1 MFRLY
6 PEIIAYNTR
15 NSMIISLIAI
25 TLTIVIISYNV
36 YILHY
41 RKNRML
47 TQLEK
52 IKQMEQHNSGIDAS
66 IESQKRQIFR
76 EQVTREFAIVSL
88 NKIHILLFT
97 VDTIFS
103 IHIIYSNMIHHA
115 MFFYLSEIMVLQIM
129 YLLTHCFLTKPFQY
143 MGNLYYNLY

>member
-52 IKQMEQHNSGIDAS
+52 LKQMEQHNSGIDAS

-88 NKIHILLFT
+88 NKVHILLFT

-103 IHIIYSNMIHHA
+103 LHIVCSNKIPHA
-115 MFFYLSEIMVLQIM
+115 MFFYLLEIMVLQIM
-129 YLLTHCFLTKPFQY
+129 YLLNNCFLTKPFQY

>member
-6 PEIIAYNTR
+6 PEVISYNIR

-47 TQLEK
+47 TQLDEL
-52 IKQMEQHNSGIDAS
+52 KQMEQHSSCIDAS
-66 IESQKRQIFR
+66 IERQKRQIFK
-76 EQVTREFAIVSL
+76 EQVTKEFAIVSL

-115 MFFYLSEIMVLQIM
+115 VFFYLSEIMVLQIM
-129 YLLTHCFLTKPFQY
+129 YLLNNCFFTKPFQY

>member
-1 MFRLY
+1 MFQLY
-6 PEIIAYNTR
+6 PKVISYNTR
-15 NSMIISLIAI
+15 NSIIISLIAI
-25 TLTIVIISYNV
+25 ALTIVM

-47 TQLEK
+47 TQLDEL
-52 IKQMEQHNSGIDAS
+52 KQMEESHSGVDAS
-66 IESQKRQIFR
+66 IESQKRHLFK

-88 NKIHILLFT
+88 NKVHILLFT

-103 IHIIYSNMIHHA
+103 VYIVCSNKIPHA
-115 MFFYLSEIMVLQIM
+115 MFFYLLEIMVLQIM

>member
-47 TQLEK
+47 TQLDK
-52 IKQMEQHNSGIDAS
+52 LKQMEESHSGVDAS
-66 IESQKRQIFR
+66 IEIPKRQIFK

-115 MFFYLSEIMVLQIM
+115 VFFYLSEIMVLQIM
-129 YLLTHCFLTKPFQY
+129 YLLNNCFFTKPFQY
-143 MGNLYYNLY
+143 MGNLYYKM